1 MSLRKAT
8 LLSTHQAITVTQVPA
23 VWKIT
28 AQWFELTAA
37 QVRFKAERRMV
48 DSAIRKKCVRRMT
61 VVDISS
67 EAVVISALM
76 AAIVWA
82 VVAAQETVV
91 SVQKR

>member
-28 AQWFELTAA
+28 AQWFELTA